1 MGRSK
6 DILKMSSQSLKL
18 REDLKTIFGEY
29 RKLDPKIRKLDT
41 AIIGLTTIFI
51 VNFLIITISREVDSF
66 TIQTTPANMALMVFP
81 IFLAG
86 LLMFARI
93 DASRAIK
100 KGIKRDE
107 RDAIVKKSM
116 LDLRIG
122 FGILI
127 LLLLLAVFF
136 PY

>member
-1 MGRSK
+1 
-6 DILKMSSQSLKL
+6 MSSQSLKL

-29 RKLDPKIRKLDT
+29 RKIDPKIRRLDS
-41 AIIGLTTIFI
+41 AIVGLTGIFI
-51 VNFLIITISREVDSF
+51 VNFLVITVAKEVDTF
-66 TIQTTPANMALMVFP
+66 TIKTTPANMALMVFP

-93 DASRAIK
+93 DAARALK
-100 KGIKRDE
+100 KGVKRDE
-107 RDAIVKKSM
+107 RNAIVKKSM

-122 FGILI
+122 FVALV
-127 LLLLLAVFF
+127 LLLVFAIFF

>member
-1 MGRSK
+1 MGGSK

-18 REDLKTIFGEY
+18 REDLKTIFSEY

-41 AIIGLTTIFI
+41 AIVGLTALFT
-51 VNFLIITISREVDSF
+51 VNFLLITVSREVDSF
-66 TIQTTPANMALMVFP
+66 TIKTTPANMALMVFP

-100 KGIKRDE
+100 KGVKKEE

-122 FGILI
+122 FGILVV
-127 LLLLLAVFF
+127 LLLLAIFF